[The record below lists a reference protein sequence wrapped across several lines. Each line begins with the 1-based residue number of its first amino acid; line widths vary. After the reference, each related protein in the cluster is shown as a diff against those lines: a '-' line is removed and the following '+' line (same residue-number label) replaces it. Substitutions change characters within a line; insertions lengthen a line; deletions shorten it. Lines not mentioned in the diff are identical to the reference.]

1 MRDLCIDGR
10 EGMSVIMNEKLLKHS
25 ILLSAAVSVI
35 LGAAA
40 AFLFLGEGDSFM
52 EGVIVCLMIGI
63 FAIYP
68 FILTLINF
76 AAIFCGC
83 TDPRLIRKGRH
94 FEWITLVLGVL
105 YSLLLLAFT
114 DFTFSDWTVT
124 LHNAQKHTPIWTEGA
139 LTVLIFAAVGI
150 LGYLFLS
157 CSRISKVPPLITVLE
172 IAAMYL
178 GMLQCILWVIQII
191 RLEAVYLYLCLFP
204 LNCIL
209 IGIKVIRQ
217 KMIEWGKTQC
227 EEVKKDGSVNRFRNR
242 YLDWMNRHLERSS
255 VWPVAAFLL
264 MWPLLGIIICV
275 LLLFGQRP
283 DSAVRA
289 WTETSDWNLSQKIAP
304 QNIYYDEHY
313 LCTVAAGGHRKVVK
327 PIRMGVRHG
336 HPVIVNRQLCVA
348 NAFEQIMEERVPRLH
363 KRIRNIYDKYGFPVA
378 KMIRSPYIADGI
390 YILMKPLEWFFLIV
404 IYMTDVKPENRIAV
418 QYFPKRT
425 A

>member
-10 EGMSVIMNEKLLKHS
+10 EGMSAIMNEKLLKHS

-105 YSLLLLAFT
+105 YSLLLLDFT

-255 VWPVAAFLL
+255 VWPAAAFLL

-289 WTETSDWNLSQKIAP
+289 WT
-304 QNIYYDEHY
+304 
-313 LCTVAAGGHRKVVK
+313 
-327 PIRMGVRHG
+327 
-336 HPVIVNRQLCVA
+336 
-348 NAFEQIMEERVPRLH
+348 
-363 KRIRNIYDKYGFPVA
+363 
-378 KMIRSPYIADGI
+378 
-390 YILMKPLEWFFLIV
+390 
-404 IYMTDVKPENRIAV
+404 
-418 QYFPKRT
+418 
-425 A
+425 